1 MLTIGAFSQL
11 SRVSARMLRHYDAL
25 GLLRPA
31 HRSAETAYRYYDV
44 AQLSTL
50 AKIER
55 LKAYGFPLSEIA
67 ALLQLAPGEL
77 ARRVQRRRVEAYRE
91 LDALRATLRRM
102 EEDIHVMEGTDM
114 LNDSYHVIVMEA
126 PAQRVFALRETI
138 PIGQTHALFQR
149 LYAAMEARG
158 LRRAGAAQLLFL
170 GDEFNY
176 ESMDVEAQAEA
187 AGEDPGVKTI
197 PARLYAATTHTGPY
211 ESVKFA
217 YDALCA
223 WLAEHPE
230 YRVCGPAVERYLK
243 DEEEARSP
251 EELETGVLFPVER
264 IG

>member
-31 HRSAETAYRYYDV
+31 HRSAETAYRYYDE

-55 LKAYGFPLSEIA
+55 LKAYGFPLAEIGG
-67 ALLQLAPGEL
+67 LLRLAPGEL

-114 LNDSYHVIVMEA
+114 LNDSYHVIILEA

-149 LYAAMEARG
+149 LYAAMEA
-158 LRRAGAAQLLFL
+158 
-170 GDEFNY
+170 
-176 ESMDVEAQAEA
+176 QAEA
-187 AGEDPGVKTI
+187 AGEDPGIKTI

-243 DEEEARSP
+243 DEGEARSP